1 MQNQTPTPQNE
12 HAGLIVISTL
22 FLAASFYFTFI
33 LGNIAQ
39 GIIWFGA
46 AFAFFIIVNNSKE

>member
-1 MQNQTPTPQNE
+1 MKNQP
-12 HAGLIVISTL
+12 LIPKSNRIVWTVISTL
-22 FLAASFYFTFI
+22 FLAVAFYFTFV

-46 AFAFFIIVNNSKE
+46 AFAFFIIANDPPK

>member
-1 MQNQTPTPQNE
+1 MPNQTPNSQNDRIVW
-12 HAGLIVISTL
+12 IVIATL
-22 FLAASFYFTFI
+22 FLVLAFYFTFI

-46 AFAFFIIVNNSKE
+46 AFAFFIIANNPKE

>member
-1 MQNQTPTPQNE
+1 MPNQIPTPPN
-12 HAGLIVISTL
+12 GRIVWIVVATL
-22 FLAASFYFTFI
+22 FLALAFYFTFV

-46 AFAFFIIVNNSKE
+46 SFAFFIIANNSKE